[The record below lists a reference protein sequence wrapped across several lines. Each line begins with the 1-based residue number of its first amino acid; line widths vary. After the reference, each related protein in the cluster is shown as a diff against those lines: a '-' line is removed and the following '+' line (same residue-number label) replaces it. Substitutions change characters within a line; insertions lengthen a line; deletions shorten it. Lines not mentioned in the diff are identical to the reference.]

1 MRVGDYRVVYALD
14 YEEQVMHVHF
24 IRHRREVYR

>member
-1 MRVGDYRVVYALD
+1 VGDYRVVFEIAAD
-14 YEEQVMHVHF
+14 DREVRVNR